1 MTSRRSRRRRD
12 NNSVQSSR
20 FNVSNLT
27 PRPKERIVKREP
39 STGAVFDGCLCRHE
53 HDSRARITEMMKA
66 GISTSLQVFVVL
78 LAMFVAP
85 APVWSHDQSATQKAK
100 GAERREVR
108 IPIEDFTL
116 TDQTSRPFKFQ
127 SLRGKVAIITF
138 AYTTCPDVCPLITAA
153 MRQTQ
158 EGLTKDERVL
168 AYFVTITTDPE
179 IDTPKVMAAYANRYG
194 VDPANWAFLTGD
206 EAVLK
211 KIWKNFGV
219 GVQRKA
225 RGLIDHTTLT
235 ALVDR
240 SGTMRIAY
248 TGTSPDSKAILQDVR
263 KLLPRK

>member
-1 MTSRRSRRRRD
+1 MPCCIELNKWPAVVQAVQIVQPLR
-12 NNSVQSSR
+12 SVQNVEHKHGFLSALIAEFSNSLR
-20 FNVSNLT
+20 FVWPLYAMLFAFT
-27 PRPKERIVKREP
+27 APW
-39 STGAVFDGCLCRHE
+39 
-53 HDSRARITEMMKA
+53 
-66 GISTSLQVFVVL
+66 
-78 LAMFVAP
+78 LA
-85 APVWSHDQSATQKAK
+85 WSHDQSATQKSK

-127 SLRGKVAIITF
+127 SLRGKVAIVAF

-158 EGLTKDERVL
+158 EGLTKDER
-168 AYFVTITTDPE
+168 ASTYFVTITTDPE
-179 IDTPKVMAAYANRYG
+179 IDTPQVMAAYAKRYG

-235 ALVDR
+235 AVVDR

-248 TGTSPDSKAILQDVR
+248 IGTSPDPKAILQDLR
-263 KLLPRK
+263 KLAR

>member
-1 MTSRRSRRRRD
+1 MPCCIELNKWPAVVQAVQNVQPLR
-12 NNSVQSSR
+12 SVQNVEHKHGILTALIAEFFNSLR
-20 FNVSNLT
+20 FVLPLYAMLFAST
-27 PRPKERIVKREP
+27 AP
-39 STGAVFDGCLCRHE
+39 S
-53 HDSRARITEMMKA
+53 
-66 GISTSLQVFVVL
+66 
-78 LAMFVAP
+78 LA
-85 APVWSHDQSATQKAK
+85 WSHDQNATQKAK

-116 TDQTSRPFKFQ
+116 TDQTSRSFKSQ
-127 SLRGKVAIITF
+127 SLRGKVAIIAF

-158 EGLTKDERVL
+158 EGLTKDER
-168 AYFVTITTDPE
+168 ASTYFVTITTDPE
-179 IDTPKVMAAYANRYG
+179 IDTPQVMAAYAKRYG

-235 ALVDR
+235 AVVDR

-248 TGTSPDSKAILQDVR
+248 IGTSPDPKAVLQDVR